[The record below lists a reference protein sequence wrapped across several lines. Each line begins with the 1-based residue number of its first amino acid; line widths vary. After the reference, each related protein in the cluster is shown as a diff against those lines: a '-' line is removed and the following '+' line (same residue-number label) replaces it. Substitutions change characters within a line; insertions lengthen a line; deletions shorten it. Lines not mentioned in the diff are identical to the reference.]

1 MRLSISIGEPAGV
14 GLEVTLKALRSK
26 DLPSS
31 LIPILYGPSELIS
44 SQSLLQGQEVHII
57 QEATQATA
65 GRLNLVHLPMNGMVL
80 SGKPDSDSGDTA
92 FHSLERAFADVRN
105 GITDALVTA
114 PIDKKNIQREG
125 FHFPGH
131 TEYLAEGTC
140 TEDFLMLLIS
150 GSLRVGVVTGHIPL
164 KDISK
169 RLTQEAILS
178 KIRVLDQSL
187 RRDFGIANPRIAV
200 FGLNPHAGDGGLLG
214 QEEIEVIHPAIE
226 AAEADGIQAIGPLP
240 ADGFFGSGAQ
250 KDFDGI
256 LGMYH
261 DQGLVP
267 FKALSFGS
275 GVNFTAGLP
284 IIRCSPDHGTAYD
297 IAGKGEADERSMIE
311 AIQMACAIHE
321 HRVKKA

>member
-1 MRLSISIGEPAGV
+1 MRVSISIGDAAGI
-14 GLEVTLKALRSK
+14 GLEVTLKALLSESLPP
-26 DLPSS
+26 DLTA
-31 LIPILYGPSELIS
+31 ILYGPSKLIL
-44 SQSLLQGQEVHII
+44 SQATHFGQEIHNIQDVH
-57 QEATQATA
+57 EALA
-65 GRLNLVHLPMNGMVL
+65 GRVNVMDLPIKGAIQVGVPSSL
-80 SGKPDSDSGDTA
+80 SGDIA
-92 FHSLERAFADVRN
+92 LHSLRRAFEDVEN

-131 TEYLAEGTC
+131 TEYLAEGTS
-140 TEDFLMLLIS
+140 TKDYLMLLMS
-150 GSLRVGVVTGHIPL
+150 GDLRVGVVTGHIPI
-164 KDISK
+164 KEVSK
-169 RLTQEAILS
+169 QLTKEAILS
-178 KIRVLDQSL
+178 KLRVMDISL
-187 RRDFGIANPRIAV
+187 KSDFGIDNPRIAV

-214 QEEIEVIHPAIE
+214 QEEIEVIQPALDV
-226 AAEADGIQAIGPLP
+226 ARAEGIHAEGPLP

-284 IIRCSPDHGTAYD
+284 IVRCSPDHGTAYN
-297 IAGKGEADERSMIE
+297 IAGKGIADERSMVE
-311 AIQMACAIHE
+311 AIQMAHTIFTC
-321 HRVKKA
+321 RTKSL